1 MKRLIF
7 GAALP
12 DGQTSVLHNEPLRRL
27 GFDNEELAASSEAAG
42 EGTYLAWAAKDLQT
56 SAEDYASVIPDFNLQ
71 LRPGET
77 RFVRTEIA
85 PGAESP
91 MHRTPHINDYL
102 IALSGEL
109 TMHMEDGTSAK
120 IAAGDM
126 FVQLAGWHWWKN
138 EGTEPFVM
146 AGVVIGVETDV
157 DVPYGVEMTGH

>member
-1 MKRLIF
+1 VKRLIF
-7 GAALP
+7 GAKA
-12 DGQTSVLHNEPLRRL
+12 DGQTSVLHNGPLRRL
-27 GFDNEELAASSEAAG
+27 GFENEELAASSEAAG
-42 EGTYLAWAAKDLQT
+42 EGTYIAWAAKGPQSGT
-56 SAEDYASVIPDFNLQ
+56 EDFASVIPDFNLQ
-71 LRPGET
+71 LKPGET

-102 IALSGEL
+102 IAMSGEL

-120 IAAGDM
+120 ITAGDM

-146 AGVVIGVETDV
+146 AGVVVGIETDME
-157 DVPYGVEMTGH
+157 VPYGVEMISQ